1 MKHTERFAAAALAAL
16 LLVGCGSGAG
26 SASDLSAEEM
36 TYEKFEVEIMEGDT
50 AYSCDTLDSLLEKS
64 TAVVLGEYVDE
75 PVTEGDAPRPGI
87 TKAQFRIEQ
96 VLDGSVT
103 AAGDS
108 VITIAGRYEF
118 RSPDDTK
125 TLVTESGLSPAHP
138 GDKWLLFLFFD
149 EERGCYAITGD
160 VSGRYPLPENLDKPD
175 GYGYKNG
182 LLEPGRFNYEICKQV
197 YERYGLEE

>member
-16 LLVGCGSGAG
+16 LLVGCESGDG
-26 SASDLSAEEM
+26 SASDRSAEEM

-64 TAVVLGEYVDE
+64 TAVVLGEYVGE

-108 VITIAGRYEF
+108 VITVAGRYEF
-118 RSPDDTK
+118 RSPDDTSD
-125 TLVTESGLSPAHP
+125 LALRHQIPSCALPGQHP
-138 GDKWLLFLFFD
+138 YPGPSQHA
-149 EERGCYAITGD
+149 EH
-160 VSGRYPLPENLDKPD
+160 RYSLRVIP
-175 GYGYKNG
+175 
-182 LLEPGRFNYEICKQV
+182 FSH
-197 YERYGLEE
+197 